1 MNKNEKGIFN
11 RDRFLYNVWSPQKMT
26 NNLNSISNK
35 FVIILWICMKRTWSE
50 VYSPSPKQDTLSP
63 LFPRFLSKETHW
75 INHFYNNK
83 HFKLVWDLKEPKSK
97 AKTNSKICDINH
109 FYIDLKHIYRQWKK
123 HYYFSRDM
131 RVFSVHAFM
140 RDKSCP

>member
-1 MNKNEKGIFN
+1 
-11 RDRFLYNVWSPQKMT
+11 MT

-35 FVIILWICMKRTWSE
+35 LVIILWICMKRTWSE

-83 HFKLVWDLKEPKSK
+83 HFKLIWDLKEPKSK
-97 AKTNSKICDINH
+97 AKTTPKNVTLTIFILIWNM
-109 FYIDLKHIYRQWKK
+109 FIDNKK
-123 HYYFSRDM
+123 NIIISQGTWGYFLCTHSWETRVVLNWASQFKLIQVVAHYFRAVDFSQ
-131 RVFSVHAFM
+131 
-140 RDKSCP
+140 